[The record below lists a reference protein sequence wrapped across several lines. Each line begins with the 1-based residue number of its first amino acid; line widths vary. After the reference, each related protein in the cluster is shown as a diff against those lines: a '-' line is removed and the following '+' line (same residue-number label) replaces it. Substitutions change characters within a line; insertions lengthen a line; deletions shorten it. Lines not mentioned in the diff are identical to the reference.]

1 MKSKSLSGE
10 EIVKIIDACAKRK
23 VVKLKL
29 GDLELDFQPRSTQS
43 PATGPAIPAPSPQVL
58 VEQTQEQEKSILKDE
73 TDLKEEQLAELQ
85 LTNPAEYERL
95 LLAGKIELDEESD
108 GHSLDQ

>member
-29 GDLELDFQPRSTQS
+29 GDLELDFQPRPTQS
-43 PATGPAIPAPSPQVL
+43 PAMGPATPAPSPQVL
-58 VEQTQEQEKSILKDE
+58 AEQIQEQERSILKDE
-73 TDLKEEQLAELQ
+73 TDVKEEQLAELQ

-95 LLAGKIELDEESD
+95 ILAGQIELNEEND
-108 GHSLDQ
+108 GHSLNQ